1 MRPVRHSPGGV
12 AVVAARPS
20 APIVAATLRRNGIR
34 DLTVLGST
42 SRTADRPPPAVHTME
57 FDGAHDLW
65 RLRSDD
71 GTTTAA
77 VVILADADLDPRRIA
92 GVGAD
97 LHTLL
102 ADSRV
107 AHLGTTMHE
116 MPNLFWTH
124 SPAGA
129 NWPHYPVRA
138 RAEYAARCIVATRRA
153 GCSRIQLRRAVQHE
167 SARRWAADPRPGR
180 RLPRP
185 YSDHFDTTV
194 AAERAPAYEY
204 AGPAVLDAPGAE
216 LAVTVALNG
225 HPDPIDGHYHWYGR
239 LSAAEA
245 DRLPDPGRGA
255 VSLRIAGGEPA
266 PGRLQERDPWGNLRI
281 AGIGRPPFP
290 LADNG
295 IH

>member
-1 MRPVRHSPGGV
+1 MRPVRHLPGGV

-20 APIVAATLRRNGIR
+20 APMVVATLRRNGIR
-34 DLTVLGST
+34 DVTVLGST
-42 SRTADRPPPAVHTME
+42 SLASDRPPAAVHAME
-57 FDGAHDLW
+57 FDGVHDLW

-71 GTTTAA
+71 GTTTAS
-77 VVILADADLDPRRIA
+77 VVVLADADLDPRRIA
-92 GVGAD
+92 GIGAD

-102 ADSRV
+102 AGGRV
-107 AHLGTTMHE
+107 AHLGTATHE

-124 SPAGA
+124 SPASA
-129 NWPHYPVRA
+129 NWPHYPVQP
-138 RAEYAARCIVATRRA
+138 RAEYAARCIAAMCRT
-153 GCSRIQLRRAVQHE
+153 GDTRIQLRRAVQHE
-167 SARRWAADPRPGR
+167 SARRWAANPRLGG

-185 YSDHFDTTV
+185 DHRHFDTTV
-194 AAERAPAYEY
+194 AADRAPAYEY

-225 HPDPIDGHYHWYGR
+225 HPDPIDGYYHWYGR
-239 LSAAEA
+239 LTATET
-245 DRLPDPGRGA
+245 DLLPDPGRGV

-266 PGRLQERDPWGNLRI
+266 AGRLQERDPWGNLRI

>member
-1 MRPVRHSPGGV
+1 MRPDRHSAGGV

-20 APIVAATLRRNGIR
+20 APIVAATLRRNGIA
-34 DLTVLGST
+34 DITVLRST
-42 SRTADRPPPAVHTME
+42 ALAADRPPPAVHTME
-57 FDGAHDLW
+57 FDGAHDRW
-65 RLRSDD
+65 WLRSDD
-71 GTTTAA
+71 GTTTAS
-77 VVILADADLDPRRIA
+77 VVILADPDLDPHRIT

-102 ADSRV
+102 SDGRV
-107 AHLGTTMHE
+107 AHLGTAMHE

-129 NWPHYPVRA
+129 HWPHYPVRA
-138 RAEYAARCIVATRRA
+138 RAEYAARCVAAMCRT
-153 GCSRIQLRRAVQHE
+153 GDTRIQLRRAVQHE
-167 SARRWAADPRPGR
+167 SARRWAANPRLGR

-185 YSDHFDTTV
+185 DHRHFDTTV
-194 AAERAPAYEY
+194 AADRAPACEY

-239 LSAAEA
+239 LTAAEA
-245 DRLPDPGRGA
+245 DLLPDPGRGV

-266 PGRLQERDPWGNLRI
+266 AGRLQERDPWGNLRI